1 MEAVSDI
8 MSADDFCQ
16 DGACQV
22 SQALGQMLRRACTH
36 RMQRLPGAL
45 RTFSKMA
52 QRVVDPW
59 FKVLGVPQTATLEET
74 RKAFLLQAMQ
84 NHQDRNHGPD
94 AHERMIAVIDAWK
107 SAQADISARVDQ
119 MSATAAARQ
128 QQQPS
133 AERAAADQ
141 RSEAERNEAW
151 RKAAAAERVAAGPK
165 TARHKKAEQ
174 AERRA
179 AERRAEDE
187 FKARRKEAELR
198 LKAAAKAKA
207 RNATKRKAF
216 LEAKR
221 KKEAADRDAKQK
233 EAADAAEAAQLA
245 RLEMEAVLIAS
256 ASDDVL
262 VKAAAKRGWLAY
274 YAHVSVVRSMRAIAL
289 SWEPLSAQR
298 TTNLIVIEALAD
310 AADSEVIGLAVGF
323 VPRYA
328 KSRAIVGIRDGIII
342 PAASGLDRIGVLG
355 AIVRFFGV
363 ARLFYHDLTNP
374 PSKPRGARARDRE
387 KAVKY

>member
-1 MEAVSDI
+1 M
-8 MSADDFCQ
+8 
-16 DGACQV
+16 
-22 SQALGQMLRRACTH
+22 
-36 RMQRLPGAL
+36 

-52 QRVVDPW
+52 QRVVEPW

-107 SAQADISARVDQ
+107 SAQADISARVEQ

-151 RKAAAAERVAAGPK
+151 RKAAAAEREAAERK

-187 FKARRKEAELR
+187 FKAKRKEAERR
-198 LKAAAKAKA
+198 LASAAKAKRKAEEEAKAKA
-207 RNATKRKAF
+207 RSATKRKAF

-221 KKEAADRDAKQK
+221 KKEAADAKRK
-233 EAADAAEAAQLA
+233 EAADAAEAAQ
-245 RLEMEAVLIAS
+245 LEMEAVLIAS

-262 VKAAAKRGWLAY
+262 LKAAAKRGWLAY

-355 AIVRFFGV
+355 AIVRCFGV

>member
-1 MEAVSDI
+1 
-8 MSADDFCQ
+8 
-16 DGACQV
+16 
-22 SQALGQMLRRACTH
+22 
-36 RMQRLPGAL
+36 
-45 RTFSKMA
+45 MA

-84 NHQDRNHGPD
+84 NHPDVNHGPD
-94 AHERMIAVIDAWK
+94 ASERMLAVNDAWR

-119 MSATAAARQ
+119 MSTTAAARQ

-141 RSEAERNEAW
+141 RSAAERNEAW
-151 RKAAAAERVAAGPK
+151 RKAAAAEREAAERK
-165 TARHKKAEQ
+165 TARQKKAEQ

-187 FKARRKEAELR
+187 FKAKRKEAERRAAKCR
-198 LKAAAKAKA
+198 LASAAKAKRKA
-207 RNATKRKAF
+207 EEEAKAKATGATHLSKRKAL
-216 LEAKR
+216 LEA
-221 KKEAADRDAKQK
+221 KKEAADRDAKRK
-233 EAADAAEAAQLA
+233 RAADAAEAAQLA
-245 RLEMEAVLIAS
+245 QLEMEAVLIAS

-262 VKAAAKRGWLAY
+262 LKAAAKRGWLAY

-310 AADSEVIGLAVGF
+310 AADSEVIALAVVA
-323 VPRYA
+323 VPRVA

-355 AIVRFFGV
+355 AIVRCFGV

-374 PSKPRGARARDRE
+374 PSKPSEVRRQRGHAIARRR
-387 KAVKY
+387 

>member
-1 MEAVSDI
+1 
-8 MSADDFCQ
+8 
-16 DGACQV
+16 
-22 SQALGQMLRRACTH
+22 MLRRACTH
-36 RMQRLPGAL
+36 RMQRLPGAW

-59 FKVLGVPQTATLEET
+59 FKVLGVPQTATLEEA
-74 RKAFLLQAMQ
+74 RKARNALALQH
-84 NHQDRNHGPD
+84 HQDLNHGPD

-151 RKAAAAERVAAGPK
+151 RKAAAAERVAARRK

-187 FKARRKEAELR
+187 FKAKRKEAERR
-198 LKAAAKAKA
+198 LASAAKAKRKAEEEAKAKA
-207 RNATKRKAF
+207 RNATKRKAS

-221 KKEAADRDAKQK
+221 KKEAADAKRK

-245 RLEMEAVLIAS
+245 QLEMEAVLIAS

-262 VKAAAKRGWLAY
+262 LKAAAKRGWLAY
-274 YAHVSVVRSMRAIAL
+274 YAHVSVVRNMRAVAL
-289 SWEPLSAQR
+289 SWPPLSAQR
-298 TTNLIVIEALAD
+298 TTSLIVIEALAD
-310 AADSEVIGLAVGF
+310 AADSEVIALAVVA
-323 VPRYA
+323 VPRVA

-355 AIVRFFGV
+355 AIFRFFGVLYYPFGV

-374 PSKPRGARARDRE
+374 PSKPRTRRR
-387 KAVKY
+387 